1 MAEVRGSPAVAGQRC
16 PVKQMALSVQV
27 LGSDAVA
34 LGSESSLATRGR
46 GSLEPFRKSES
57 GSAVWCRQGHHCSH
71 SPAVTRAA
79 HPERTLPLWGGSYY
93 VVPTSQGGQGGRGDG
108 TQSVAE
114 AGFKPRQW
122 NQSPEKRGE
131 GLGAWGLG
139 HWRQSYPAPGL
150 ALLQLRDLGRRRQE
164 NSSCSP
170 GGGDATFGQSV
181 NLGAGGLGGRCWQL
195 ASR

>member
-1 MAEVRGSPAVAGQRC
+1 MLTPCECVCVCVCSVYMQGVSGVTSMRSRVTRKEVAEVRGSPAVAGQRC

-57 GSAVWCRQGHHCSH
+57 GSAARCRQGHHCSH

-93 VVPTSQGGQGGRGDG
+93 VVPTSQGGHGGRGDG
-108 TQSVAE
+108 TCLLYT
-114 AGFKPRQW
+114 
-122 NQSPEKRGE
+122 SP
-131 GLGAWGLG
+131 
-139 HWRQSYPAPGL
+139 SP
-150 ALLQLRDLGRRRQE
+150 RDL
-164 NSSCSP
+164 
-170 GGGDATFGQSV
+170 
-181 NLGAGGLGGRCWQL
+181 
-195 ASR
+195 